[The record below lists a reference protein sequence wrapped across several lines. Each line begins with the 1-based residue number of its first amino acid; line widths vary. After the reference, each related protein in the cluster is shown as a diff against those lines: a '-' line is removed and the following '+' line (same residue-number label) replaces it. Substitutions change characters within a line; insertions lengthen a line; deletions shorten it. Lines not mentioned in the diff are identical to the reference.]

1 MKSEN
6 NALISV
12 IVPCFNS
19 GKTIS
24 KTISS
29 LKSQTWKNLEI
40 IIVNDG
46 STDENTIRIINK
58 FENIKLI
65 NQKNLGLPAARN
77 NGAKEAKG
85 KFLFFLDSDDWI
97 ESDSLHLMY
106 KFQKKIKKSCYIYTQ
121 IVAEGDFN
129 KIIKNK
135 KYNYFEQLFFNQIPY
150 CIFIERDLWER
161 YGGYDEEMKLGYED
175 WELNIRLGS
184 KNIFGYK
191 LNLPLFHYN
200 VSNEGMLISISSKNH
215 SKIWKTIKDK
225 NRSLYKINNLIKT
238 WKNWRKSSSNYPLIL
253 FFIWYF
259 IIMYLPDNLTSSFF
273 IYLRNIKWF
282 FVRNSFQIN
291 FKK

>member
-6 NALISV
+6 NELISV

-19 GKTIS
+19 GKTIPQ
-24 KTISS
+24 TISS

-46 STDENTIRIINK
+46 STDENTIRTINK

-65 NQKNLGLPAARN
+65 NQINLGLPAARN
-77 NGAKEAKG
+77 NGAKVAKG
-85 KFLFFLDSDDWI
+85 RYLFFLDSDDWL
-97 ESDSLHLMY
+97 ESDSLSLIY
-106 KFQKKIKKSCYIYTQ
+106 KFQKEINKSCYIYTQ

-129 KIIKNK
+129 KTIKNK

-150 CIFIERDLWER
+150 SIFIERDLWKR
-161 YGGYDEEMKLGYED
+161 YGGYDEDMKLGYED

-191 LNLPLFHYN
+191 LDLPLFHYN

-215 SKIWKTIKDK
+215 TKIWKTIRDK

-259 IIMYLPDNLTSSFF
+259 LIMCLPDHLTSNVF

>member
-1 MKSEN
+1 MEAKNE
-6 NALISV
+6 LISV

-24 KTISS
+24 RTISS

-40 IIVNDG
+40 IVVNDG
-46 STDENTIRIINK
+46 STDKNTIQIINE

-77 NGAKEAKG
+77 NGAKFAKG
-85 KFLFFLDSDDWI
+85 NYLFFLDSDDWI
-97 ESDSLHLMY
+97 ENDSLNLIY
-106 KFQKKIKKSCYIYTQ
+106 KFQKKIKKSSFIYTQ
-121 IVAEGDFN
+121 IVTEGDFT
-129 KIIKNK
+129 KIVNK

-150 CIFIERDLWER
+150 CIFIDRDLWEK
-161 YGGYDEEMKLGYED
+161 YGGYDEDMKLGYED
-175 WELNIRLGS
+175 WEMNIRLGS

-191 LNLPLFHYN
+191 LDLPLFHYN
-200 VSNEGMLISISSKNH
+200 VCHEGMLISTSSKYH

-225 NRSLYKINNLIKT
+225 NRSLYRIKNLIKI
-238 WKNWRKSSSNYPLIL
+238 WKNWRRSSSNYPLIL

-259 IIMYLPDNLTSSFF
+259 LISYLPDNVTSNIF
-273 IYLRNIKWF
+273 IFLRNLKWF

-291 FKK
+291 FKNRI